1 MVNFR
6 RRLDQWTPAEL
17 QSAAWLSFNATIST
31 AERKMMKNE
40 NYGLTDQQYGDLAPL
55 RHLPSGCELRR
66 NLRQA
71 EKKLRKIEKK
81 LRFSVQTEKIWPL
94 PITYNEK
101 NENLKT
107 AEKAG
112 VAPKKFCGWR
122 ERLAD
127 GTAKILA
134 PFPKINFRN
143 HSTSSALATAQDT
156 FGPPDGAS
164 RALAS
169 FQIPRS
175 PPVSGSILPSPL
187 QD

>member
-6 RRLDQWTPAEL
+6 RRLDQWPPAEL

-94 PITYNEK
+94 PGTYNEK
-101 NENLKT
+101 DRKNEK
-107 AEKAG
+107 
-112 VAPKKFCGWR
+112 
-122 ERLAD
+122 
-127 GTAKILA
+127 
-134 PFPKINFRN
+134 
-143 HSTSSALATAQDT
+143 
-156 FGPPDGAS
+156 
-164 RALAS
+164 
-169 FQIPRS
+169 
-175 PPVSGSILPSPL
+175 
-187 QD
+187 